1 MPGSSE
7 DELLVQPLEQAHAET
22 ILQRLHLLPD
32 RSGRDVQ
39 LVRRELMLRW
49 RAAAS
54 NARKGSMAA
63 ADRSWPG
70 DYAIAGPQS
79 CNRFSVAEPALAFS
93 WAHSPSAGR
102 AHGCVPGSLNY
113 QAAKSDFRLP
123 LRVKNGGFGMSDS
136 RLLSLRQR
144 RNSGQFCIGRF
155 GP

>member
-1 MPGSSE
+1 
-7 DELLVQPLEQAHAET
+7 LR
-22 ILQRLHLLPD
+22 RLHLLPD

-79 CNRFSVAEPALAFS
+79 CNRFSVAEPALALVG
-93 WAHSPSAGR
+93 HTVHLQAGR
-102 AHGCVPGSLNY
+102 TDVF
-113 QAAKSDFRLP
+113 QE
-123 LRVKNGGFGMSDS
+123 V
-136 RLLSLRQR
+136 
-144 RNSGQFCIGRF
+144 
-155 GP
+155 